1 MALLARIQEA
11 TGLPAETCGPA
22 AGSLIAALRL
32 SLDVKGFEPIG
43 KAIPD
48 YTALMSSAG
57 AALGGRTGEI
67 FALRSELR
75 TASGAG
81 HLAKELV
88 KHGVPVEQHANF
100 AGAFLAEVQ
109 ESAGP
114 EAVGKLRELLPG
126 LATLFG

>member
-1 MALLARIQEA
+1 MALLDRLHEA
-11 TGLPAETCGPA
+11 TGLPAEACGPA
-22 AGSLIAALRL
+22 AGSLVAALRL
-32 SLDVKGFEPIG
+32 SLDVKGFEPVA
-43 KAIPD
+43 KAVPD
-48 YTALMSSAG
+48 YNTLMSSAG

-88 KHGVPVEQHANF
+88 KHGVPADQHANF
-100 AGAFLAEVQ
+100 VGAFLAEVQ
-109 ESAGP
+109 EAAGP

-126 LATLFG
+126 LSTLFG

>member
-1 MALLARIQEA
+1 MALLDRLHEA
-11 TGLPAETCGPA
+11 TGLPAEACGPA
-22 AGSLIAALRL
+22 AGSLVAALRL
-32 SLDVKGFEPIG
+32 SLYVKGFEPIA
-43 KAIPD
+43 KAVPD
-48 YTALMSSAG
+48 YNTLMSSAG

-88 KHGVPVEQHANF
+88 KHGVPAEQHANF
-100 AGAFLAEVQ
+100 VGAFLAEVQ
-109 ESAGP
+109 EAAGP

-126 LATLFG
+126 LGTLFG